1 MLLNKDFQP
10 YQHNPSSQ
18 TIAAIGNGGGV
29 EKHMLKNMSA
39 QMLRYGS
46 ILEKQRKRAQSG
58 ARLNLSSS
66 KSPGGGAFKNRYDQ
80 HHHYGLNQVD
90 NDTITLDDKLSHIR
104 KERKKKVGGSQ
115 DYISLKSKS

>member
-1 MLLNKDFQP
+1 MVLNKDFQP

-18 TIAAIGNGGGV
+18 TIAAIGNVGV

-66 KSPGGGAFKNRYDQ
+66 KSPGGGVFKNRYDQ
-80 HHHYGLNQVD
+80 HDHHYGLNQVD